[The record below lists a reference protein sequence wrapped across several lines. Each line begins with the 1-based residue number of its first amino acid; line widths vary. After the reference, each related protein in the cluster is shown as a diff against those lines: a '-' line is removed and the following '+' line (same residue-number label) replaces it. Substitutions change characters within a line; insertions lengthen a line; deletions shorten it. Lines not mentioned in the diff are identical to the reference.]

1 MIIGVVSD
9 IHGRLSNKAYEAL
22 SGSDYILCAGD
33 IENRMVLT
41 ELETIAPTICAL
53 GNCDRYDLGPRVKP
67 IASPLLDGVRF
78 RMVHRPEDIGTV
90 PDDVQV
96 VIHGHTH
103 VPREEYGVN
112 GVLFLNPGSPT
123 RPRGGVGSRSRACS
137 LIKVRSSRS
146 SSSSSIK
153 KMTNHPVVR
162 HHRHRTAG
170 ST

>member
-1 MIIGVVSD
+1 MVIGVVSD
-9 IHGRLSNKAYEAL
+9 IHGRLSNEAYEAL

-41 ELETIAPTICAL
+41 ELETIAPTICVR

-67 IASPLLDGVRF
+67 IASPFLDGVRF

-103 VPREEYGVN
+103 VPREEYGAN
-112 GVLFLNPGSPT
+112 GVLFLNPGSPS
-123 RPRGGVGSRSRACS
+123 RPRGGSRKSVARLFVDKGTVKS
-137 LIKVRSSRS
+137 VEFIELD
-146 SSSSSIK
+146 
-153 KMTNHPVVR
+153 
-162 HHRHRTAG
+162 
-170 ST
+170 

>member
-41 ELETIAPTICAL
+41 ELETIAPAICVR

-90 PDDVQV
+90 PMMYRLLFMG
-96 VIHGHTH
+96 IRTFH
-103 VPREEYGVN
+103 VRNTVRMGC
-112 GVLFLNPGSPT
+112 
-123 RPRGGVGSRSRACS
+123 CS
-137 LIKVRSSRS
+137 
-146 SSSSSIK
+146 
-153 KMTNHPVVR
+153 
-162 HHRHRTAG
+162 
-170 ST
+170 

>member
-41 ELETIAPTICAL
+41 ELETIAPAICVR

-103 VPREEYGVN
+103 VPREEYGANV
-112 GVLFLNPGSPT
+112 VLFLNPGSPT
-123 RPRGGVGSRSRACS
+123 RPRGGSRKSVARLFVDKGTVKS
-137 LIKVRSSRS
+137 VEFIELD
-146 SSSSSIK
+146 
-153 KMTNHPVVR
+153 
-162 HHRHRTAG
+162 
-170 ST
+170 